1 MPTVQHEPTHDRLP
15 YADDDRV
22 EVYEDEYGDQGA
34 LSLVNMARAVAMVA
48 AGILL
53 VIGVIAVIEIDWDPG
68 GFDAPP
74 VEVAGMTFTPEVAVA
89 TIVLGL
95 IALGAAAVR
104 TGDVRLT
111 VGALLV
117 ALGVGLI
124 LATDGTNDL
133 ALSDRHGW
141 LALGVG
147 AVIAIS
153 GLLTSGAVVH
163 RRRAYHE
170 HAA

>member
-1 MPTVQHEPTHDRLP
+1 MPSVQHHPNDRLP

-22 EVYEDEYGDQGA
+22 EVYEDEYDDQGA
-34 LSLVNMARAVAMVA
+34 EALVNIARFVAVIA

-53 VIGVIAVIEIDWDPG
+53 VIGIIAAIEIDWDPA
-68 GFDAPP
+68 GFDAPA
-74 VEVAGMTFTPEVAVA
+74 VEVAGMSFTPEVAVA
-89 TIVLGL
+89 TVVLGL

-104 TGDVRLT
+104 AGDVRLT
-111 VGALLV
+111 IGALLA
-117 ALGVGLI
+117 ALGVGII

-133 ALSDRHGW
+133 ALADRHGW
-141 LALGVG
+141 LAVSVG

-153 GLLTSGAVVH
+153 GLLSPRGGVVR

-170 HAA
+170 HVA